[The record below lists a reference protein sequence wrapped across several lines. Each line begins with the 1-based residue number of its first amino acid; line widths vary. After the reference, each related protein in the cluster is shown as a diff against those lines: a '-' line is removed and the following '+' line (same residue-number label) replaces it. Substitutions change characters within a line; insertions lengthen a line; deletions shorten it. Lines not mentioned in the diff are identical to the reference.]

1 MASSLKNVV
10 IIGAGGNLGSHVLK
24 AFLSSKAFNI
34 TALTRESSTSSFPDG
49 LQVIKS
55 DYSHDSL
62 VSAFKGQDAVISIVG
77 NAGLSF
83 QQKLIDAAVDAGVKR
98 FIPSEFG
105 NNTAD
110 DRVRA
115 LAPLLDGKKANV
127 DYLKERQDRLTWTAL
142 ITGPFFDAGVKNG
155 FLGFNLQSHEA
166 TLYDEGTN
174 PASVSTLA
182 QIGRALVAVLQNPE
196 VTQNQY
202 VYVESFTITQKQI
215 LGALEKATGKDWK
228 VTDVALKPLIE
239 ESTER
244 LKGGDFTAVRVL
256 LLAAGWARFPDGPYG
271 DWARVSGGSWN
282 ERLGLEYEDFDEVVG
297 SLVN

>member
-1 MASSLKNVV
+1 MTSPLKNVV
-10 IIGAGGNLGSHVLK
+10 IVGAAGNLGSHVLK
-24 AFLSSKAFNI
+24 AFLSSNAFNI
-34 TALTRESSTSSFPDG
+34 TVLSRDSSTSTFPDG
-49 LQVIKS
+49 LKVIKS

-77 NAGLSF
+77 NGGFSN
-83 QQKLIDAAVDAGVKR
+83 QQKLIDAALAAGVKR

-110 DRVRA
+110 ERVRA
-115 LAPLLDGKKANV
+115 LAPLLDGKKAVV
-127 DYLKERQDRLTWTAL
+127 DYLKEKQDRLSWTAL
-142 ITGPFFDAGVKNG
+142 ITGPFFDWGLQTG

-166 TLYDEGTN
+166 TVYDNGTI

-196 VTQNQY
+196 ATGNQY
-202 VYVESFTITQKQI
+202 VYVESFTVTQKQI
-215 LGALEKATGKDWK
+215 LGALEKATGKEWK
-228 VTDVALKPLIE
+228 VTDVDFEPLIQ

-244 LKGGDFTAVRVL
+244 FKGGDFSAVLAL
-256 LLAAGWARFPDGPYG
+256 LLAAALARFPDGPYG
-271 DWARVSGGSWN
+271 SWEQVSGGSWN
-282 ERLGLEYEDFDEVVG
+282 KRLGIEHEDLDEVVR